1 MIINVA
7 VITVSDRSYK
17 GEREDRSGKLLS
29 EIVNEKL
36 GNTIYYSVI
45 PDEIDSIKKEIIH
58 SVDELK
64 ADIVITTGGTGISKR
79 DVTPDAT
86 DELIERE
93 MPGISEIIR
102 IKGFEH
108 TPMSLLSR
116 SKAGIRGKSIIVN
129 LPGSP
134 KAVEESLEYIIPA
147 LKHGIEILNGLSKE

>member
-1 MIINVA
+1 
-7 VITVSDRSYK
+7 
-17 GEREDRSGKLLS
+17 
-29 EIVNEKL
+29 
-36 GNTIYYSVI
+36 
-45 PDEIDSIKKEIIH
+45 
-58 SVDELK
+58 
-64 ADIVITTGGTGISKR
+64 
-79 DVTPDAT
+79 
-86 DELIERE
+86 

-102 IKGFEH
+102 IKGLEH